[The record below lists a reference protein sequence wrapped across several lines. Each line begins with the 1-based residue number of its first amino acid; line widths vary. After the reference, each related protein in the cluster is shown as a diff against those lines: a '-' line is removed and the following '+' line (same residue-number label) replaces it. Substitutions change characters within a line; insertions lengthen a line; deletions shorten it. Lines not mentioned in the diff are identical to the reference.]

1 MQAITKIALTGGP
14 CAGKSTALSRIGQ
27 LFTGLGYKVI
37 FVSETATDLILGGI
51 AFGSIPTVDFQTS
64 VLALQLFREKNFEAC
79 ARKLPDEKIL
89 IVCDRGALDGK
100 AYISP
105 DEFAEILDRAST
117 SEAEL
122 LANYD
127 AVFHL
132 VSSADGAAEYYS
144 TEQNT
149 ARTESPEQAA
159 MLDRAVIEAWAG
171 HPHFRVID
179 NSTGFEEKLRRLM
192 REIKHFLMRVKPRQQ
207 PQH

>member
-27 LFTGLGYKVI
+27 LFAGLGYKVI

-100 AYISP
+100 AYLPP
-105 DEFAEILDRAST
+105 DEFAVVLDRAGT

-122 LANYD
+122 RANYD

-132 VSSADGAAEYYS
+132 VSSADGAAEHYS

-159 MLDRAVIEAWAG
+159 MLDRAVIEAWTG

-179 NSTGFEEKLRRLM
+179 NSTGFEEKLQRLA
-192 REIKHFLMRVKPRQQ
+192 REIEHFLVRAEP
-207 PQH
+207 